1 MTKSDEFDGWDGID
15 WGIEIGTIDF
25 DLMAIK
31 SHNKDNPSVDDV
43 WNKWPKDMNG
53 IMHLPLGYIPSKW
66 DKKCEQSQE
75 SEAELKSNWLEF
87 AQFVDSSNN
96 IQLKENT
103 FTITGNHGTIFAFDA
118 NMEFFS
124 LAPSGHH
131 N

>member
-15 WGIEIGTIDF
+15 WGIEIGTIEF

-43 WNKWPKDMNG
+43 WNEWPKDMNG

-66 DKKCEQSQE
+66 DKKSEQSQE

-103 FTITGNHGTIFAFDA
+103 FTITGKSWNHFCF
-118 NMEFFS
+118 
-124 LAPSGHH
+124 
-131 N
+131 